1 MHIQQTKAE
10 SRASG
15 GPQYYLHGVPSH
27 VKEFLRARGACP
39 VLLQTPYG
47 IARSS
52 FVAVGRDHK
61 LSGGKV
67 VAGKVGHDRIQG
79 DQSIGEAIR
88 HWYGLKP
95 GRDFAR
101 VDLDVVI
108 HKEGHFILIPTAV
121 AMRGKGRARPLEKL
135 PSPLSFHRDH
145 HSKLWRKQIETR
157 RKQSA
162 DDMAWAA
169 NQIGQIVR
177 EHRDS
182 RSQYIKEED
191 LLRTAGALSLLG
203 ADLSPYVG
211 KGYDC
216 PQSRFHFA
224 GLPEYPCP
232 VEIKKW
238 SSGFKYQVARYTD
251 LPRVVILCVEH
262 DMVNPP
268 DHVDVIELLALAEYL
283 AA

>member
-1 MHIQQTKAE
+1 MTPAAQMHIQQTKAE
-10 SRASG
+10 SRATG

-27 VKEFLRARGACP
+27 VKAFLRARGACP

-67 VAGKVGHDRIQG
+67 VAGRVGHDRIQG

-88 HWYGLKP
+88 YWYGLKS
-95 GRDFAR
+95 GHDFAR

-108 HKEGHFILIPTAV
+108 HKEDHFILIPTAV
-121 AMRGKGRARPLEKL
+121 IRRGQRRPTPLEKM
-135 PSPLSFHRDH
+135 PMPLSFHRDH
-145 HSKLWRKQIETR
+145 SSKLWRRQIENR
-157 RKQSA
+157 RRQSA
-162 DDMAWAA
+162 DDTAWAA
-169 NQIGQIVR
+169 HQIGRIVR
-177 EHRDS
+177 EHQEA
-182 RSQYIKEED
+182 RSQSIKEED
-191 LLRTAGALSLLG
+191 LLRAAGALSLLG
-203 ADLSPYVG
+203 VDLSPYVG

-216 PQSRFHFA
+216 PRSRFHFA

-232 VEIKKW
+232 VEIKKR
-238 SSGFKYQVARYTD
+238 SSGFRYQVARYAD

-268 DHVDVIELLALAEYL
+268 DHVDIIELLA
-283 AA
+283 